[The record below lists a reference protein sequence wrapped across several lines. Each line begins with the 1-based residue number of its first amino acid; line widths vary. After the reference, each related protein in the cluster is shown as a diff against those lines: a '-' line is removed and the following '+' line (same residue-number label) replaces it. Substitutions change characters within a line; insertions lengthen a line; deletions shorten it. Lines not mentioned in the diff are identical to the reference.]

1 MTAVLGFF
9 AGWVV
14 GFVVC
19 ALLSAR
25 TRYEDEQA
33 TPRWQRRV

>member
-1 MTAVLGFF
+1 MTLALGFF
-9 AGWVV
+9 VGWVV
-14 GFVVC
+14 GFVTC

-25 TRYEDEQA
+25 ERHEAEQA